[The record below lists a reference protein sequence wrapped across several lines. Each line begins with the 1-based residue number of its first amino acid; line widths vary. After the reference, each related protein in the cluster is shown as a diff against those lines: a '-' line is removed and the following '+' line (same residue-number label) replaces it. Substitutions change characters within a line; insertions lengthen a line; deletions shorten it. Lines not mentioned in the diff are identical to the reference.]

1 MRSTPKDTPRAHFF
15 NIDNE
20 LVYWNF
26 FLDFGP
32 LNLGQMYRFCSMLN
46 QKLQSERLKRKVIYY
61 YSATHSHRR
70 ANAAFL
76 ISAWSM
82 IYLNKGADEAYRPF
96 SNVYPPFPPFHDAS
110 PCVCTYNL
118 TVLDCL
124 RGIEKARAHN
134 FFDFSNF
141 DCNEYEYF
149 EQVENGDLNWHIQ
162 DKILCFAGPHNSR
175 EVSREG
181 YRTLTPEDYIPY
193 FKKKVRGG
201 GVVS

>member
-1 MRSTPKDTPRAHFF
+1 
-15 NIDNE
+15 
-20 LVYWNF
+20 
-26 FLDFGP
+26 
-32 LNLGQMYRFCSMLN
+32 MLN

-141 DCNEYEYF
+141 D
-149 EQVENGDLNWHIQ
+149 
-162 DKILCFAGPHNSR
+162 
-175 EVSREG
+175 
-181 YRTLTPEDYIPY
+181 
-193 FKKKVRGG
+193 
-201 GVVS
+201 